1 MLLFGSDVNPNGKKT
16 SRPFGIQSELLAVS
30 VAFRCKKAL
39 QSRRAFCVDAR
50 RGLRLNALFRRGWGE
65 PFAFAAGFWFR
76 LGLRSF
82 LDFFLAFVF
91 ASHACKCDTTGVRRG
106 RLNAASGR
114 RVPPRASPLIEY
126 GACSG
131 GVQGR
136 VRITLIAGRSTPEYL
151 SWYRSRRRTWWH

>member
-39 QSRRAFCVDAR
+39 QSRRAFCVEAR

-91 ASHACKCDTTGVRRG
+91 ASHGGKCDTRRLHRG
-106 RLNAASGR
+106 RFFERQGSEKKRAAN
-114 RVPPRASPLIEY
+114 
-126 GACSG
+126 
-131 GVQGR
+131 
-136 VRITLIAGRSTPEYL
+136 
-151 SWYRSRRRTWWH
+151 